1 MGGKWWLVV
10 VNDPL
15 SRSFRLKM
23 VWSSRTPTHRAMALQ
38 FLTWILESQVV
49 IVKDHSD
56 GLKKC
61 MTVGS
66 VTARLVMIWA
76 PIMCFPQWIGGFIF
90 AVLGCKPA
98 AAIFSA
104 RMAAMC
110 VVRKL
115 DEHIPYTR
123 ALGLCHLVTFGPVLF
138 WLLTR
143 SPKATDGLDGLA
155 EIFVTFEKYVISLC
169 LFLDARDLILYCL
182 GYPFPCYIRHGV
194 RAGVIPVKDARA
206 KSPVTL
212 WSCLIGPWT
221 HLRFKSFQPD
231 AKEQNLLSIFTQ
243 ISKNPQVI
251 QKWRFKWG
259 IPKSWDGWEWN
270 IRK

>member
-1 MGGKWWLVV
+1 MVCWSHCEW
-10 VNDPL
+10 
-15 SRSFRLKM
+15 SFVQDHFGLKT
-23 VWSSRTPTHRAMALQ
+23 VWSLRTPAHRAMVLQ

-49 IVKDHSD
+49 IVRDHSD

-61 MTVGS
+61 RAVGS

-90 AVLGCKPA
+90 ALLGCKPA

-123 ALGLCHLVTFGPVLF
+123 ALGLCHLVTFGPVLL

-143 SPKATDGLDGLA
+143 NPKTTDGLDGHA
-155 EIFVTFEKYVISLC
+155 EKFVTFEKYVISLC
-169 LFLDARDLILYCL
+169 LFLDARDFILYCL
-182 GYPFPCYIRHGV
+182 GYPFPCYIRQGV
-194 RAGVIPVKDARA
+194 QAGVIPVKDPRA

-212 WSCLIGPWT
+212 WSCLIGPWAAWAQ
-221 HLRFKSFQPD
+221 RFISFQPD
-231 AKEQNLLSIFTQ
+231 AKE
-243 ISKNPQVI
+243 
-251 QKWRFKWG
+251 FKIAFHLCHPDKQESPG
-259 IPKSWDGWEWN
+259 FP
-270 IRK
+270 